1 MNKALLD
8 HWQEEQE
15 LRACFCLL
23 HSILV
28 EVSEGPNEID
38 EENLL
43 TELWFIIERGEHA
56 LNNLFRSEVR
66 EVDKN
71 E

>member
-1 MNKALLD
+1 MNKTLID

-28 EVSEGPNEID
+28 EITEGPNAID
-38 EENLL
+38 EKKISL
-43 TELWFIIERGEHA
+43 ELWHLVNCGEQA
-56 LNNLFRSEVR
+56 LNRLFESENR
-66 EVDKN
+66 GGLKN